1 MEGTAR
7 NGEDEVMVHI
17 AKAKGETT
25 HTEKS
30 SNKTYTRLVE
40 ELKALE
46 AQKDALTKEI
56 EAASGAAAPV
66 SRIPPPPKGVS
77 IQEGMGLSDNK
88 TRYDTIRVCLC

>member
-1 MEGTAR
+1 MAR
-7 NGEDEVMVHI
+7 I

-46 AQKDALTKEI
+46 AQKDALAKEI

-66 SRIPPPPKGVS
+66 VTDALNDAYYTVMTTVVS
-77 IQEGMGLSDNK
+77 SN
-88 TRYDTIRVCLC
+88 